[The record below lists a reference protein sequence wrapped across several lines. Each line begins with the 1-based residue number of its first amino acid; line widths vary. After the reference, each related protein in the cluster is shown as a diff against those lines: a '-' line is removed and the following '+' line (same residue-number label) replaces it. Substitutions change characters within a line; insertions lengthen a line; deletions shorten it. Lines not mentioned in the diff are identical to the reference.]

1 MSDLGDR
8 LHGGLKRV
16 LADAEESAKATGRS
30 IADTFADDQSGN
42 RNWRVLVFALADW
55 LAVEGPITRKD
66 AKRLRRGLLQG
77 DSLAKDTSALSGGQH
92 LRLYTVSGERC
103 ATSTFPPS

>member
-16 LADAEESAKATGRS
+16 LADAEESAKAAGRS

-42 RNWRVLVFALADW
+42 RKWRVLVIALAQY
-55 LAVEGPITRKD
+55 LEATGGEVSKAEI
-66 AKRLRRGLLQG
+66 GLLFGRYKEALTGEQG
-77 DSLAKDTSALSGGQH
+77 
-92 LRLYTVSGERC
+92 
-103 ATSTFPPS
+103 F